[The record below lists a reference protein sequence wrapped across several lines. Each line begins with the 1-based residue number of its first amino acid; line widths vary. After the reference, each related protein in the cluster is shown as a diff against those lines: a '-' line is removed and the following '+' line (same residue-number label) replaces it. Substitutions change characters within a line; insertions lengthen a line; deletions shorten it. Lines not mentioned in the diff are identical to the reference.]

1 MVKRRDFIKSVIGMT
16 VFGVTSCSLS
26 KSRKVS
32 AIVLQPTDCRFV
44 NIHHTG
50 WDLMWRLQLPE
61 TVSCREG
68 SFMTWPKINQEWIQ
82 QSRQC
87 WYYKWRPTKE
97 YVAQQQS
104 YPHRDS
110 QSNPIKIQFLTGLLV
125 QPRIETYDNE
135 VALTLTVHNESKK
148 TFVDVRSDGGCFQ
161 ARSTAFQNDN
171 EAGRCYVIKDGKVAN
186 MKNLHRTKPIRCK
199 YLVDV
204 TEYEDKWLSRYEW
217 FWGRSNDKIDYP
229 TIVGAVS
236 RDGSKAVALGYEHS
250 TSAMQN
256 GDGHHCLHSMPTFGD
271 INPQATVTRKGYI
284 LFGNNLTALT
294 NELRKR
300 LT

>member
-1 MVKRRDFIKSVIGMT
+1 MVKRRDFIKSVIGLT
-16 VFGVTSCSLS
+16 VFGFTGCSHNR
-26 KSRKVS
+26 SRKVS

-44 NIHHTG
+44 NIHHSG
-50 WDLMWRLQLPE
+50 WDLMWQLQLPE

-68 SFMTWPKINQEWIQ
+68 SFMTWPKINQEWIK
-82 QSRQC
+82 QSKQC

-97 YVAQQQS
+97 YAAQQQS

-110 QSNPIKIQFLTGLLV
+110 QGNLIKLKFLTGVLV
-125 QPRIETYDNE
+125 QPLIETYDNE
-135 VALTLTVHNESKK
+135 VALTLAIGNESNK

-171 EAGRCYVIKDGKVAN
+171 EAGRCYVVKDGKVVN
-186 MKNLHRTKPIRCK
+186 MKNLHRTKSIRCK

-204 TEYEDKWLSRYEW
+204 TEYEDKRFSQYEW

-229 TIVGAVS
+229 VIVGAVS
-236 RDGSKAVALGYEHS
+236 RDGSKAVVIGYEHS

-256 GDGHHCLHSMPTFGD
+256 GDSHHCLHSMPTFGD
-271 INPQATVTRKGYI
+271 IKPDTTVIRKGYI
-284 LFGNNLTALT
+284 LFGKNLTALA